1 MPNYSHTSI
10 NPNISVSE
18 AKEGFAA
25 TIDNQGF
32 DYAITQYGDVLQE
45 YARLI
50 PNSER
55 LIQLL
60 QEAEKVLSELEK
72 EIHKHG
78 CHY

>member
-1 MPNYSHTSI
+1 MPNI

-18 AKEGFAA
+18 AKELFAA

-32 DYAITQYGDVLQE
+32 DYAITQYGDLLQG
-45 YARLI
+45 YAKLI

-55 LIQLL
+55 LVQLL
-60 QEAEKVLSELEK
+60 QDAEKVLSELER
-72 EIHKHG
+72 EIEKHG